1 MKTQFVTDNSGKK
14 IAVILSIKEYKKMM
28 DELDELE
35 DIKLYDEVK
44 RKKESSM
51 PVEKYLKQ
59 RQRRKN
65 GSL

>member
-14 IAVILSIKEYKKMM
+14 VAVILSIKDYEKML

-44 RKKESSM
+44 RKKEVSI
-51 PVEKYLKQ
+51 PFDQYLKQ
-59 RQRRKN
+59 RPRKKN
-65 GSL
+65 G

>member
-14 IAVILSIKEYKKMM
+14 IAVILSIKEYEKMM

-51 PVEKYLKQ
+51 PLDKYLKH